1 MEQVYKLLNQLKKK
15 YPHTAKYY
23 IKHKMTGKQ
32 NKKNAYT
39 LMAGELE
46 VIEYLMDKVA
56 IIIKYLNGKKVK
68 LDDDDVKKY
77 VIDNVIRQ

>member
-1 MEQVYKLLNQLKKK
+1 
-15 YPHTAKYY
+15 
-23 IKHKMTGKQ
+23 
-32 NKKNAYT
+32 
-39 LMAGELE
+39 
-46 VIEYLMDKVA
+46 MDKIA